1 MGNSD
6 NFHDSAFTCFPSPSL
21 LPRLSLVFPKILS
34 LPPLVFFSSPSVLSS
49 LSFFSQNAA
58 FDCTGLDPRTPQ
70 PHSLPLPLSSAS
82 SPSLYLP
89 PPQLTDN
96 PMNESDERSETLRE
110 KGGEGE
116 WERQHMYSP
125 LVSLPLSLS
134 LSLSMYPHHPL
145 PPPPPTSNLQ
155 NSVPVHPEEEQRE
168 KIKQNFLRKTQRGA
182 VFFLYVSLQ
191 FYASLSL
198 FLSRTQT
205 HFFIV
210 SCTHKHAHTH
220 RSSLPTTATEADS
233 FNQSCTPRS
242 FISSL
247 FPSSLHSFFSLS
259 QQCRAR
265 LSSPPSISPSLPLHL
280 SP

>member
-1 MGNSD
+1 MSFFFVLFGGILTT
-6 NFHDSAFTCFPSPSL
+6 FTTLRSLASPLPLFSL
-21 LPRLSLVFPKILS
+21 GSLWFFPKSFLFLLS
-34 LPPLVFFSSPSVLSS
+34 SSFPHLQCFPPLV
-49 LSFFSQNAA
+49 FFSQNAA

-134 LSLSMYPHHPL
+134 LSLSMYPHLPL

-168 KIKQNFLRKTQRGA
+168 KK
-182 VFFLYVSLQ
+182 
-191 FYASLSL
+191 
-198 FLSRTQT
+198 
-205 HFFIV
+205 
-210 SCTHKHAHTH
+210 
-220 RSSLPTTATEADS
+220 
-233 FNQSCTPRS
+233 
-242 FISSL
+242 
-247 FPSSLHSFFSLS
+247 
-259 QQCRAR
+259 
-265 LSSPPSISPSLPLHL
+265 
-280 SP
+280 